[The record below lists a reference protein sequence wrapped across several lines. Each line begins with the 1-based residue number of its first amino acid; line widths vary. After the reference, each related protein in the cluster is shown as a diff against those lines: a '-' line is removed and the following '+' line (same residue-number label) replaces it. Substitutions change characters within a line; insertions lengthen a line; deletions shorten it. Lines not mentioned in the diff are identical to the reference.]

1 MQYLME
7 EGYCDFG
14 MVGCTQPRRVAAM
27 SVAKQVVKEVTHAIR
42 EIGQTLTAKDEL
54 GGTVGYAIR
63 FEDQTSEH
71 TLIKYM
77 TDGVLLREV
86 RPDLV
91 LLLMLAFH

>member
-42 EIGQTLTAKDEL
+42 EKGKTLTAKDEL
-54 GGTVGYAIR
+54 EEPLDTLFVLR
-63 FEDQTSEH
+63 FRLQKSHLSNICLTGFCSE
-71 TLIKYM
+71 
-77 TDGVLLREV
+77 R
-86 RPDLV
+86 
-91 LLLMLAFH
+91 